1 LSVTSLYL
9 DNNATTAVDARVVE
23 AMLVPLRE
31 SYGNPSSAH
40 GFGEEAARLLESA
53 RASVARL
60 VGARSPA
67 EIVFTSGGTESIN
80 TAFQAALGSVAGK
93 ASRRV
98 ALTGATE
105 HSAVLRA
112 LEGWQERGIELL
124 LLPVEPDGT
133 IRVEHVL
140 ERLTQLGD
148 DLALLSLHWAN
159 NETGVLWPRAALA
172 EIAAACRARGVR
184 FHVDA
189 VQVPGKEELRLDE
202 LGVDL
207 ASLSAHK
214 FHGPK
219 GVGALY
225 VRAAGAPEPFPRL
238 IAGGPQER
246 ERRGGTQ
253 NVPGIV
259 GMGRAAELAA
269 QHVADDEARGR
280 VRGLR
285 DRLEEGL
292 LDAIPRARVNG
303 GGAPRVDNT
312 SNLVLP
318 DVDGELLLMT
328 LAAEG
333 VAVSTGS
340 ACNAETRAPSHV
352 LRAMGLADEEA
363 ASSIRLSLSRMTT
376 AAEVEG
382 ALEVI
387 PRVVAELRALA
398 AV

>member
-1 LSVTSLYL
+1 VSTPGIYL
-9 DNNATTAVDARVVE
+9 DSNATTAVDERVVE
-23 AMLVPLRE
+23 AMLVPLRTA
-31 SYGNPSSAH
+31 YGNPSSAH
-40 GFGEEAARLLESA
+40 QFGEEAARLLEHA

-60 VGARSPA
+60 AGARSPA

-80 TAFQAALGSVAGK
+80 TAFQAVL
-93 ASRRV
+93 SRTSRSL
-98 ALTGATE
+98 ALTGPTE

-112 LEGWQERGIELL
+112 LEGWRERGIELRL
-124 LLPVEPDGT
+124 LDVDRDGR

-140 ERLTQLGD
+140 DRIAALGS

-159 NETGVLWPRAALA
+159 NETGVVWPRTELAAIA
-172 EIAAACRARGVR
+172 EACRAHDVR
-184 FHVDA
+184 FHLDA
-189 VQVPGKEELRLDE
+189 VQIVGKEALDLDE
-202 LGVDL
+202 LGADL

-225 VRAAGAPEPFPRL
+225 VRAGHEPDPFSRL

-246 ERRGGTQ
+246 ERRAGTQ

-269 QHVADDEARGR
+269 EHVADEAARLR
-280 VRGLR
+280 VRELR
-285 DRLEEGL
+285 DRLEQGL
-292 LDAIPRARVNG
+292 LAAVPRSRVNG
-303 GGAPRVDNT
+303 AGAPRLDNT
-312 SNLVLP
+312 SNLLLP
-318 DVDGELLLMT
+318 DVDGQLLLMT

-333 VAVSTGS
+333 VAISTGS
-340 ACNAETRAPSHV
+340 ACSAETRAASHV
-352 LRAMGLADEEA
+352 LQAMGLTDGEA
-363 ASSIRLSLSRMTT
+363 ASSIRLSLSRLTT
-376 AAEVEG
+376 AAEVDG

-387 PRVVAELRALA
+387 PRVLAELRALE